1 MLASIDR
8 GPVVMFRV
16 FSFRVT
22 AERSEPVRRARRRVG
37 VLAAFGLVAS
47 AAAVGAASAA
57 IPNSSTGVISACYR
71 TNGSLRII
79 DRQAR
84 AACVTGE
91 RLLEWSSSSV
101 RYRGAWGATVAYRSN
116 DIVTFGGSAYLA
128 KLNSRGIRPTSVAQ
142 WGLLAP
148 RGATGATGATGAQGP
163 AGAGGPAGATG
174 ATGVT
179 GAVGAPGAQGAAGP
193 TGAVGPT
200 GATGATGPDGAPGAA
215 GASGTAGAAGPAGRD
230 GAQGPAGPA
239 GQKGWFSRLQSA
251 PSASGYIFG
260 TTQFTPT
267 VDATCLVTSTI
278 QTQPAANAPNDRV
291 FLRNAVRRGSGFTGS
306 DANDNFFGQYLTN
319 DLSGR
324 KQPPMSR
331 TSTISVTAG
340 QLVSFGVFLGDISA
354 VDISG
359 TAWVGAGIAI
369 NTAYICS

>member
-148 RGATGATGATGAQGP
+148 KGATGATGATGA
-163 AGAGGPAGATG
+163 AGATG
-174 ATGVT
+174 ATG
-179 GAVGAPGAQGAAGP
+179 AA
-193 TGAVGPT
+193 GAVGPAGT
-200 GATGATGPDGAPGAA
+200 SGPAGAAGTTGATGPAGVDGPIGTAGPA
-215 GASGTAGAAGPAGRD
+215 GAIGLQGAAGPAGRGVLEPLRPGETVI
-230 GAQGPAGPA
+230 GAYSVLGNATAASYALSDWISLGTVTASPIEASDAAYDLVTPGETCTGTIQAPTAPPGKLCIYLTTSYNVQSRTPANKIMSDPGKRRGFGLSLTASLA
-239 GQKGWFSRLQSA
+239 GQ
-251 PSASGYIFG
+251 FG
-260 TTQFTPT
+260 E
-267 VDATCLVTSTI
+267 
-278 QTQPAANAPNDRV
+278 
-291 FLRNAVRRGSGFTGS
+291 NAV
-306 DANDNFFGQYLTN
+306 
-319 DLSGR
+319 
-324 KQPPMSR
+324 
-331 TSTISVTAG
+331 
-340 QLVSFGVFLGDISA
+340 
-354 VDISG
+354 
-359 TAWVGAGIAI
+359 W
-369 NTAYICS
+369 AYTEP